1 MFGKTVA
8 IAALLIALPAAAG
21 TPGSSARVLAFAP
34 ERIVEQVQNAQTVL
48 SREELRSRLA
58 EQRDRANRLQAE
70 LVVLRQ
76 DRDRLAA
83 QVERLRDARPEK
95 NAEIRELRQEV
106 RTLREQQIELEA
118 ANDRKDLRI
127 EELRTRLDVRNG
139 QVESLRAD
147 NETMRGQLAAI
158 RDVFK
163 PQQ

>member
-8 IAALLIALPAAAG
+8 IAALLVALPAAAG
-21 TPGSSARVLAFAP
+21 TPGSSARGLAVGSD
-34 ERIVEQVQNAQTVL
+34 RILVQAQGALPVL
-48 SREELRSRLA
+48 SREELRDRLA

-139 QVESLRAD
+139 QVETLRAD
-147 NETMRGQLAAI
+147 NETLRSQLTAV
-158 RDVFK
+158 RDALK
-163 PQQ
+163 PQK